1 MKKVINSKAI
11 LYVSEDTSG
20 SSPVLAALK
29 ATGHKVVRTNS
40 STQAIALLFLMH
52 SVVAVVLNREV
63 QKQAPGDLAQTLRAI
78 RPTVLIVLL
87 GCDQSEDLP
96 STVDACVSIQQSI
109 ENIASEVRG
118 LLTAL
123 PTS

>member
-1 MKKVINSKAI
+1 MKKAINSKAI
-11 LYVSEDTSG
+11 LYVSEDGG
-20 SSPVLAALK
+20 SSSVLAALK
-29 ATGHKVVRTNS
+29 ATGHNVVRTNS

-63 QKQAPGDLAQTLRAI
+63 QKQAPGDLAQRLRAI
-78 RPTVLIVLL
+78 RPTVLVVLL

>member
-1 MKKVINSKAI
+1 MKRAIESKAI

-29 ATGHKVVRTNS
+29 ATGHNVVRTNS

-63 QKQAPGDLAQTLRAI
+63 QKQAFGDLAQRLRAI
-78 RPTVLIVLL
+78 HPTVLVVLL
-87 GCDQSEDLP
+87 GCDQGEYLP
-96 STVDACVSIQQSI
+96 SSVDACVNIQQSI
-109 ENIASEVRG
+109 ENITSEVRC

-123 PTS
+123 PTI

>member
-1 MKKVINSKAI
+1 MKKAINSKAI

-20 SSPVLAALK
+20 SSFVLAALK
-29 ATGHKVVRTNS
+29 ATGHNVVRTNR